1 MEQTII
7 QKYAELIV
15 RSGIALKA
23 GEKVIISANVDQED
37 FVTLLVEEAYRLGAK
52 RVIVQWTSQKVSKAN
67 LLYGDEEELSQLTPM
82 DLAYWKFRG
91 EELPSFIWI
100 DSDDPD
106 GSKGTDSSKAARI
119 RQAQYKIY
127 GKYKEMTE
135 NKIAWCI
142 AGAPAKEWAMK
153 VFPKKMKK
161 KQ

>member
-67 LLYGDEEELSQLTPM
+67 LLYGDEEELLNEYSYMNNLGEIQKWILFFTNGLYP
-82 DLAYWKFRG
+82 DLFEDLKDYLGNHLKQTVD
-91 EELPSFIWI
+91 FI
-100 DSDDPD
+100 
-106 GSKGTDSSKAARI
+106 
-119 RQAQYKIY
+119 
-127 GKYKEMTE
+127 
-135 NKIAWCI
+135 
-142 AGAPAKEWAMK
+142 
-153 VFPKKMKK
+153 MKK
-161 KQ
+161 EENISPDELNLSRLVYFNIYFIFSR